1 MVKGGGEELT
11 VTILMSAPTSGSVR
25 ACLQRTPY
33 SDVRFRWVRSAAWQA
48 SQVKTGKLDASGCL
62 GKIPNRTLGVRLG
75 KIPKKGLDHL
85 ASGVCLG

>member
-33 SDVRFRWVRSAAWQA
+33 SDVKFRWVRSAARPV
-48 SQVKTGKLDASGCL
+48 QVKIGKLGASECL